1 MTTNTNV
8 KHFPFSQFFKLSI
21 GHCLGSA
28 HHEYLW
34 CLLYNKNLC
43 LHQICNE
50 ILISTCSYDPRW
62 LHQTSFYDPRGYV
75 LLLNSSKQ
83 IFVLF
88 TSWHDCPNL
97 SCVKMKLLGYQ
108 SVLWFIISNY
118 IVKRSADLIFPF
130 GNFRNFTLGML
141 ILMFTSWRNV
151 RIEDVVKK
159 LSYCCIS
166 KC

>member
-50 ILISTCSYDPRW
+50 ILISTCSYDPCW

-88 TSWHDCPNL
+88 TSWLPEFVMCQNEAPWL
-97 SCVKMKLLGYQ
+97 SKRFVIHHIKLYSKTLC
-108 SVLWFIISNY
+108 WSNF
-118 IVKRSADLIFPF
+118 S
-130 GNFRNFTLGML
+130 FRKFSEFYL
-141 ILMFTSWRNV
+141 RNV
-151 RIEDVVKK
+151 DTHVYKLKKCEDRRC
-159 LSYCCIS
+159 S
-166 KC
+166 

>member
-21 GHCLGSA
+21 GHCIGSA

-50 ILISTCSYDPRW
+50 ILISTCNYDLRL

-88 TSWHDCPNL
+88 TSWLPEFVMCQNEAPWL
-97 SCVKMKLLGYQ
+97 SKRFV
-108 SVLWFIISNY
+108 VH

-130 GNFRNFTLGML
+130 GIYRNFTLGML
-141 ILMFTSWRNV
+141 ILMHV
-151 RIEDVVKK
+151 YKLKKCEDRRC
-159 LSYCCIS
+159 S
-166 KC
+166 

>member
-50 ILISTCSYDPRW
+50 ILISTCSYDPHW
-62 LHQTSFYDPRGYV
+62 LHQTSFNDPRGYV
-75 LLLNSSKQ
+75 LKTNIRLVYILTVKLTARICHVSKWSSLVIKAFCGPSYQ
-83 IFVLF
+83 I
-88 TSWHDCPNL
+88 N
-97 SCVKMKLLGYQ
+97 
-108 SVLWFIISNY
+108 

-130 GNFRNFTLGML
+130 GIFRNFTLGML
-141 ILMFTSWRNV
+141 ILMHV
-151 RIEDVVKK
+151 YKLKKCEDRRC
-159 LSYCCIS
+159 S
-166 KC
+166 

>member
-34 CLLYNKNLC
+34 SLLYNKNLC

-50 ILISTCSYDPRW
+50 ILISTCNYDPRL
-62 LHQTSFYDPRGYV
+62 LHQTSFMIQEAMSFFKTPQNKY
-75 LLLNSSKQ
+75 SSC
-83 IFVLF
+83 L
-88 TSWHDCPNL
+88 HLDCPNL

-108 SVLWFIISNY
+108 SVLWFIISKY

-130 GNFRNFTLGML
+130 GNFRNFTLGMWYSCL
-141 ILMFTSWRNV
+141 QVEEMWG
-151 RIEDVVKK
+151 
-159 LSYCCIS
+159 
-166 KC
+166 

>member
-50 ILISTCSYDPRW
+50 ILISTCNYDPRL
-62 LHQTSFYDPRGYV
+62 LHQTSFYDPRGYPALKLPKTNIRLV
-75 LLLNSSKQ
+75 YILTARICHVSKWSSLVIKAFCGPSYQ
-83 IFVLF
+83 I
-88 TSWHDCPNL
+88 N
-97 SCVKMKLLGYQ
+97 
-108 SVLWFIISNY
+108 

-141 ILMFTSWRNV
+141 ILKKC
-151 RIEDVVKK
+151 EDRRC
-159 LSYCCIS
+159 S
-166 KC
+166 